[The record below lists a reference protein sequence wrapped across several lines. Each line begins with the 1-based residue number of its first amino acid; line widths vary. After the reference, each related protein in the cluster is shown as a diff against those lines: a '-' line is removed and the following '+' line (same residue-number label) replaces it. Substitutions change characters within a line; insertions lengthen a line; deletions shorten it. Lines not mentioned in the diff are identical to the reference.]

1 MNTLAAQLGGALAAM
16 ALLLSSLTAAAE
28 QAFEFDDYDIH
39 YVVIPT
45 VFLSREIAEQY
56 DIVRGTQWSLVNIS
70 VLDKT
75 GTPRRARASGGFT
88 NLLSQ
93 NFELEFREVLEDNA
107 VYYLAAVKHTDEDI
121 FRFDIDIQVAN
132 GDPMNIQFTNRMYR
146 GLE

>member
-1 MNTLAAQLGGALAAM
+1 MNTLFLQLRSALAA
-16 ALLLSSLTAAAE
+16 LVLVLTGMTASAE

-45 VFLSREIAEQY
+45 VFLSREIAAEY

-70 VLDKT
+70 VLNKDGK
-75 GTPRRARASGGFT
+75 PMRARASGGFR

-93 NFELEFREVLEDNA
+93 NFELEFREVLEDTA

-121 FRFDIDIQVAN
+121 FRFDIDIQVAS
-132 GDPMNIQFTNRMYR
+132 DEPMNIQFTNKMYR

>member
-1 MNTLAAQLGGALAAM
+1 MGA
-16 ALLLSSLTAAAE
+16 SAE

-45 VFLSREIAEQY
+45 VFLSREIAAEY
-56 DIVRGTQWSLVNIS
+56 DIVRGTDWSLVNIS
-70 VLDKT
+70 VLNKE
-75 GTPRRARASGGFT
+75 GKPMRARTSGGFK

-93 NFELEFREVLEDNA
+93 NFELEFREVIEDTA

-132 GDPMNIQFTNRMYR
+132 DEPMNITFTNKMYR